1 MYSRTFVPGRQRRKG
16 MAGEIEK
23 EQITLE
29 NYWELITAHQGE
41 TFYTKT
47 GLPFTYQVIGKEL
60 FADRRERSINRQT
73 FEKAI
78 MRILETP
85 GDIRGP
91 KALKL
96 YGAPYIWAVLTQI
109 GI

>member
-1 MYSRTFVPGRQRRKG
+1 MGEENRDRK
-16 MAGEIEK
+16 
-23 EQITLE
+23 ITLE

-47 GLPFTYQVIGKEL
+47 GLPFTYQVVGKEL

-78 MRILETP
+78 RRINESH
-85 GDIRGP
+85 GDIKGP

>member
-1 MYSRTFVPGRQRRKG
+1 MGEESRETK
-16 MAGEIEK
+16 
-23 EQITLE
+23 ITLE

-41 TFYTKT
+41 TFYTKK
-47 GLPFTYQVIGKEL
+47 GLPFTYEVVGKEL

-78 MRILETP
+78 MRINESC
-85 GDIRGP
+85 GDIKGP